1 MSDTY
6 SKTSG
11 FTISSLPSSLP
22 SKENPLVFQSTKETI
37 PDNYMSVDFPVINNS
52 LNSVDSGVL

>member
-11 FTISSLPSSLP
+11 FTISSLPSSL
-22 SKENPLVFQSTKETI
+22 SLKENSSVFQSTKETI
-37 PDNYMSVDFPVINNS
+37 PDNSMSVDFPVINNS
-52 LNSVDSGVL
+52 SNSVDSRVL